1 MVNISKMVVMRL
13 KTMKSP
19 VRISGNVVLT
29 IMDQCPYEFGTRGHC
44 KKVNNATPPAT
55 VRYNKCLCVQ
65 TNLAYFPF
73 MQRPLVAN

>member
-13 KTMKSP
+13 KTMKST

-44 KKVNNATPPAT
+44 KKVNNA
-55 VRYNKCLCVQ
+55 
-65 TNLAYFPF
+65 
-73 MQRPLVAN
+73 RPLQLDITNVFVFKPI